1 MPNLCD
7 NGFERIHAET
17 RFWNGV
23 RSEWGYRRIL
33 SSDVACL
40 PASSGGGVLAPSPG
54 FQSAS
59 PCPAS
64 TSGLARLNA
73 SSDRSQSKGEE
84 VLRALVGGSRYQLR
98 VCY

>member
-1 MPNLCD
+1 MPSLCD
-7 NGFERIHAET
+7 SGLERIQAET

-33 SSDVACL
+33 SSDVACF
-40 PASSGGGVLAPSPG
+40 PASSGGGVLAPSPA

-73 SSDRSQSKGEE
+73 SSDRSQSRGEE
-84 VLRALVGGSRYQLR
+84 VFRALVGGSKYQLS
-98 VCY
+98 VYL